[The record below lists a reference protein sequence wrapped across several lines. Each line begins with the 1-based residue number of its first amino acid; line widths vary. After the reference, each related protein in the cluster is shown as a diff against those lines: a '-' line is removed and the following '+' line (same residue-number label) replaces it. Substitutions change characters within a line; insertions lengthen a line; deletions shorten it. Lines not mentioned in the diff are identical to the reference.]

1 MLLCR
6 LNFLLAIFY
15 LVIDDK
21 LVNFLR
27 EGIVK
32 EVADN
37 SLTRDALKR
46 EKPDMGLKLPLSNF
60 KLVQGSIH

>member
-1 MLLCR
+1 
-6 LNFLLAIFY
+6 
-15 LVIDDK
+15 VIDDK
-21 LVNFLR
+21 LVNFLG

-46 EKPDMGLKLPLSNF
+46 EKPDIALKLPLSNF